1 MIVST
6 DLYIPASF
14 LRRLAAILYDSFVV
28 CSFVLLITIIAFIVN
43 KGRSFLPYQEIFIS
57 YLIVGT
63 GFFLAWFWQKSGQ
76 TLGMLAWKIKVVDTY
91 HNNISWKR
99 ALLRYYLAFIGLT
112 MGGVS
117 LLWCLLDKDQ
127 QSLHD
132 RLAGTKVVR
141 LLPHKAKNDS

>member
-1 MIVST
+1 MIAST

-14 LRRLAAILYDSFVV
+14 QRRLAAILYDSFVV

-43 KGRSFLPYQEIFIS
+43 KGRSFLPYQEVFIS

-63 GFFLAWFWQKSGQ
+63 GFFLAFFWQKSGQ
-76 TLGMLAWKIKVVDTY
+76 TLGMLAWKIKVVDFS
-91 HNNISWKR
+91 HNKLTWKK
-99 ALLRYYLAFIGLT
+99 ALLRYFLAFFSVG
-112 MGGVS
+112 MGGVG

-141 LLPHKAKNDS
+141 LLPTKAKNDP